1 MSEQQ
6 ARRFEAQITKR
17 VRLNYLLYLP
27 IDYKSDTAQRW
38 PMIMFLH
45 GLGERGDDVE
55 LLKVHGI
62 PKILET
68 RREFPFIAVSPQ
80 CPGESWWP
88 QEVDALKA
96 LVDYVADHYA
106 VDQKRIYLTGLSMG
120 GFGTWSLGI
129 AYPERF
135 AAIAPICGGGVP
147 PLAGALKNVPVW
159 AFHGAKD
166 DVVPL
171 KASEDMVNVLR
182 ESGGDVKLTV
192 YPDLGHDS
200 WTVTYDNPEL
210 YTWFLQHQREK

>member
-1 MSEQQ
+1 MSHQQ

-27 IDYKSDTAQRW
+27 TDYKSETKQRW

-147 PLAGALKNVPVW
+147 PLAGALKDVPTW
-159 AFHGAKD
+159 AFHGALD

-182 ESGGDVKLTV
+182 ESGGDVKLTI

-210 YTWFLQHQREK
+210 YTWFLQHQRK